1 MGLYG
6 LTLGYDYLS
15 LKSPMEKKKHL
26 WWKQLSH
33 AKNNQSNNT
42 RNLGNCLMNNVI
54 MSLPF
59 KIAIGTEQTWLNDLG
74 IYTGPNE
81 IP

>member
-1 MGLYG
+1 MLRIIS
-6 LTLGYDYLS
+6 LITLGT
-15 LKSPMEKKKHL
+15 
-26 WWKQLSH
+26 W
-33 AKNNQSNNT
+33 
-42 RNLGNCLMNNVI
+42 GGCLMNNVI

-59 KIAIGTEQTWLNDLG
+59 KIAIDTEQTWLNDLG

>member
-15 LKSPMEKKKHL
+15 LKAPMEKKKKHL

-42 RNLGNCLMNNVI
+42 RNLGWLPYEQCHYVI
-54 MSLPF
+54 TF
-59 KIAIGTEQTWLNDLG
+59 
-74 IYTGPNE
+74 
-81 IP
+81 